1 MSAAGTKTRRKAEN
15 IIRNLETEADKLK
28 TNIKGLTGDKK
39 AKAEGKLAKVLA
51 AIAERTGK
59 VTAKAEANAEKA
71 AKKAEANAEKAAA
84 KVAANAKKAANRAAG
99 IKATR
104 RTKNEIAANLAR
116 KAEEAAKK
124 AEEAKIA
131 EAAKKIKQAEEAAEK
146 AAKKAAAE
154 EAKAFKGL
162 TGLFKNAKG
171 TITAAATGTKTR
183 RNNPYLKFTAQI
195 SKGYKNAGKTLKK
208 GVTYPTVISAYR
220 RAYPSRYQNFVANP
234 NAFNM
239 ANVVDFINAYEPNTN
254 EHKMNKNYNKLV
266 TNLFGN
272 NSIKK
277 KDLQKKLQKTQKKC
291 AEAIQTLEKEIAS
304 LNAAAV
310 ANE

>member
-1 MSAAGTKTRRKAEN
+1 MSAAGTKTRRRPEN
-15 IIRNLETEADKLK
+15 IIRNLQTEADKLK
-28 TNIKGLTGDKK
+28 TNIEGLTGDKK

-71 AKKAEANAEKAAA
+71 AKKAKENAEKAAA

-116 KAEEAAKK
+116 KAEEAARK

-171 TITAAATGTKTR
+171 TAAAAAGTKTR

-254 EHKMNKNYNKLV
+254 EYKMNKNYNKLV

-272 NSIKK
+272 NGSKK
-277 KDLQKKLQKTQKKC
+277 VSLQKKLQKTQKKC